1 MRFRQIDII
10 LSIFDIF
17 VDFFDK
23 PYYVTNNILC
33 VLVIKKMN
41 IISQASNQEE
51 IDEIETIVQ
60 IFVVSSRIKQLAE
73 TA

>member
-1 MRFRQIDII
+1 MRPRQIDII

-17 VDFFDK
+17 VDFFDR

-33 VLVIKKMN
+33 ILVIKKMN

>member
-1 MRFRQIDII
+1 MRPRQIDII

-33 VLVIKKMN
+33 ILVIKKMN